1 MYNHFR
7 RAHKNIQR
15 HVALD
20 GNRFS
25 YKEAKFKII
34 HAEMKGKI
42 FKKKKIDQRKQKGK
56 CQCRQNKKTKTFS
69 EIFLGRIS
77 IKLSNYTKFYSL
89 HRSMLSNK

>member
-15 HVALD
+15 HVAVD

-25 YKEAKFKII
+25 YKEAKFKTI

-42 FKKKKIDQRKQKGK
+42 FYFFLIDQRKQKGK
-56 CQCRQNKKTKTFS
+56 
-69 EIFLGRIS
+69 
-77 IKLSNYTKFYSL
+77 LSNYT
-89 HRSMLSNK
+89 NKVLLLTQIDVEQ

>member
-20 GNRFS
+20 GNKFS

-42 FKKKKIDQRKQKGK
+42 FYFILIDQRKQKGK
-56 CQCRQNKKTKTFS
+56 CQCRQNQNTKTSIATYRYFHASFS
-69 EIFLGRIS
+69 EKYL
-77 IKLSNYTKFYSL
+77 LN
-89 HRSMLSNK
+89 